1 MTQQVRTW
9 VVVLVVA
16 VLVVLIAI
24 AGLGREPST
33 PLEQRAESGTTQR
46 DARAV
51 SAPTATLIGTL
62 LGVCLGLFGDRYLRH
77 RGKVHCQ
84 VDDFRGAGHGG
95 EAGAAPFRVDQSIQV
110 HFFNEKEVDTGLSE
124 ITVVFVFESGEEVV
138 LEPATR
144 GYETSTSPRG
154 VINLPSKTWA
164 SVNIKGYFYGP
175 PAKLLGL
182 EEPKAVDVKAT
193 FPGGTPYYKRCL
205 DLSYAPVLAV
215 EDT

>member
-1 MTQQVRTW
+1 M
-9 VVVLVVA
+9 
-16 VLVVLIAI
+16 
-24 AGLGREPST
+24 
-33 PLEQRAESGTTQR
+33 
-46 DARAV
+46 
-51 SAPTATLIGTL
+51 
-62 LGVCLGLFGDRYLRH
+62 
-77 RGKVHCQ
+77 
-84 VDDFRGAGHGG
+84 
-95 EAGAAPFRVDQSIQV
+95 
-110 HFFNEKEVDTGLSE
+110 DTGLSE

-205 DLSYAPVLAV
+205 DLSYAPVLAA